1 MSESLWVFKIEV
13 EWVSE
18 HHKLKEKATT
28 RPHEECFTQTLEKK
42 RKEKKNIVAIM
53 LTRPPLHYSTNSN
66 HPRLLLRSFSPDSL
80 FYHYIYCYSFSIFV
94 FQFTLIG
101 PWPNCPSRYLISCPV
116 VTYTSSY
123 IWTVLHGYGHC
134 INIGY
139 GNGQGYKIFLNNKI
153 QVC

>member
-1 MSESLWVFKIEV
+1 MIVVAVNEWKGRRGESWVRSDWFEWLIEWVSDSLWVFKIEV

-80 FYHYIYCYSFSIFV
+80 FLPLYLLLFFFYFRISIYTDWTITQLSI
-94 FQFTLIG
+94 
-101 PWPNCPSRYLISCPV
+101 
-116 VTYTSSY
+116 
-123 IWTVLHGYGHC
+123 
-134 INIGY
+134 
-139 GNGQGYKIFLNNKI
+139 
-153 QVC
+153 